1 MRGKKWTVTAVVV
14 VLMVVGAVV
23 STLFVR
29 RSVNQEQQRVRD
41 AVARWY
47 RAGTS
52 VDVVRCSVAP
62 TPQSEANAEHPRA
75 RYDCVIVVDGC
86 RETRRFAVAVESN
99 GTPANVVGKPVGPPR
114 PRSCG

>member
-1 MRGKKWTVTAVVV
+1 MRGRKWTVTAVVV

-29 RSVNQEQQRVRD
+29 RSVHQEQQRVRD

-47 RAGTS
+47 GTGAS
-52 VDVVRCSVAP
+52 VDVVSCTVAP
-62 TPQSEANAEHPRA
+62 TPQSETNAATPLA
-75 RYDCVIVVDGC
+75 RYDCVIVLDGC
-86 RETRRFAVAVESN
+86 RQTRRFAVAVESN

-114 PRSCG
+114 PRHCS